1 MGKQKMK
8 ISKLLMAIGSLILIT
23 IYFVPIWFISLDAPQ
38 FPEGLGLYIYV
49 NDIKGFTPTDLE
61 SLNILNHYIGMK
73 KIVPKEIPEFK
84 VIPIVL
90 GGLIALGLAFSFLKK
105 NWTKLL
111 WIGLVFLGAIIGIYD
126 YYLWGYDYGHH
137 LDPNAIIKVPGMAY
151 QPPLIGGKQLLN
163 IYAFSFPYWGAGI
176 ILLSIILVILSYY
189 LGKKEKRNVAV

>member
-1 MGKQKMK
+1 MKTSNWLMG
-8 ISKLLMAIGSLILIT
+8 LGSLILIT
-23 IYFVPIWFISLDAPQ
+23 VYFVPIWFISLDAPQ

-49 NDIKGFTPTDLE
+49 NDIKGCTPTDLE

-84 VIPIVL
+84 IIPIAL
-90 GGLIALGLAFSFLKK
+90 GGLIALGFIFSFLKN
-105 NWTKLL
+105 NWLKLL
-111 WIGLVFLGAIIGIYD
+111 WLGLVFLGAIIGIYD
-126 YYLWGYDYGHH
+126 YYLWGYDYGHN
-137 LDPNAIIKVPGMAY
+137 LDPNAILKVPGMAY

-176 ILLSIILVILSYY
+176 ILLSLILVILSYY

>member
-1 MGKQKMK
+1 MK
-8 ISKLLMAIGSLILIT
+8 TSNWLMAIGSLILVS

-38 FPEGLGLYIYV
+38 FPEGLGLYIYT

-73 KIVPKEIPEFK
+73 KIVPEEIPEFK
-84 VIPIVL
+84 IIPIVL
-90 GGLIALGLAFSFLKK
+90 GCLIALGFVFSFLKK
-105 NWTKLL
+105 NWLKLL
-111 WIGLVFLGAIIGIYD
+111 WLGLVFVGAIIGIYD
-126 YYLWGYDYGHH
+126 YYLWGYDYGHN

-189 LGKKEKRNVAV
+189 FGKKEKRNVAI

>member
-1 MGKQKMK
+1 
-8 ISKLLMAIGSLILIT
+8 MAIGSLVLIS

-38 FPEGLGLYIYV
+38 FPEGLGLYIYT

-61 SLNILNHYIGMK
+61 SLNVLNHYIGMK
-73 KIVPKEIPEFK
+73 KIVPEEIPEFK

-90 GGLIALGLAFSFLKK
+90 GGLIALGLVFSFLKK
-105 NWTKLL
+105 NWLKLFWL
-111 WIGLVFLGAIIGIYD
+111 GLLLVGAIIGIYD
-126 YYLWGYDYGHH
+126 YYLWGYDYGHN

-189 LGKKEKRNVAV
+189 FGRK

>member
-1 MGKQKMK
+1 MK
-8 ISKLLMAIGSLILIT
+8 TSNWLMVLGSLILIT
-23 IYFVPIWFISLDAPQ
+23 VYFVPIWFISLDAPQ

-49 NDIKGFTPTDLE
+49 NDIRGFTPTDLE

-84 VIPIVL
+84 IIPTAL
-90 GGLIALGLAFSFLKK
+90 GGLIALGLIFSFLKK
-105 NWTKLL
+105 NWPKLL
-111 WIGLVFLGAIIGIYD
+111 WLALVFLGAIIGIYD
-126 YYLWGYDYGHH
+126 YYLWGYDYGHN

-176 ILLSIILVILSYY
+176 IVLSIILVALSYY
-189 LGKKEKRNVAV
+189 YGQKEKPYVSV

>member
-1 MGKQKMK
+1 MK
-8 ISKLLMAIGSLILIT
+8 ISNLLMAIGSLILIA
-23 IYFVPIWFISLDAPQ
+23 IYFVPIWFIALDAPQ

-73 KIVPKEIPEFK
+73 KIVPKEISEFK
-84 VIPIVL
+84 IIPIVL
-90 GGLIALGLAFSFLKK
+90 GGLIALGLVFSFLKK
-105 NWTKLL
+105 NWLKLL
-111 WIGLVFLGAIIGIYD
+111 WLGLVLLGAIIGIYD
-126 YYLWGYDYGHH
+126 YYLWGYDYGHN

-176 ILLSIILVILSYY
+176 IIVSIVLVILSYY
-189 LGKKEKRNVAV
+189 FGKKEKRNVAV